1 MKYRLLHPWNITPKQ
16 GIKIQKD
23 LKKELIFFDKRFPVK
38 KICGTDV
45 SFDKNKNIL
54 TSAAIIF
61 SYPGLD
67 LIEEQTAVSECNF
80 PYVPGLLSFRE
91 VPVLLMAFDKV
102 NNIPDVVIC
111 DGHGIAHPRG
121 IGLASHLGLILD
133 IPSIGCAKKK
143 LIGKYTEVCGKKSD
157 YSYLTDGEKKIGI
170 VLRTRENI
178 KPVFISQGYKI
189 GLDYSSEII
198 LNCCK
203 KYRLPEPI
211 RKAHQLVN
219 IIRTK
224 I

>member
-1 MKYRLLHPWNITPKQ
+1 MKYKLLHPWNITPKQ

-23 LKKELIFFDKRFPVK
+23 LKKELIFYDERFPVK

-45 SFDKNKNIL
+45 SYDRKKNIL
-54 TSAAIIF
+54 SSAAIIF

-91 VPVLLMAFDKV
+91 VPVLLKAFDKV

-143 LIGKYTEVCGKKSD
+143 LFGKYTEVRNREGD

-178 KPVFISQGYKI
+178 KPVYISQGYKI
-189 GLDYSSEII
+189 GLKFFGRNNSK
-198 LNCCK
+198 L
-203 KYRLPEPI
+203 L
-211 RKAHQLVN
+211 
-219 IIRTK
+219 
-224 I
+224 